1 MNFVCMASDVNEC
14 QVYYEEVDESTSSEP
29 SVRDQIIGI
38 WDIVHAAQNLTLWN
52 PFNKGKSS
60 VRSMQDLRAMIMYAC
75 EYPSR
80 KKRNPMNVNM
90 MVYHWTAIIRELS
103 TAHDKNSLDKA
114 EFDMDEHLT
123 PLLTAP
129 VKQIREFYSELV
141 ESLKSD
147 STIPFFVWAWFESW
161 GEVILKHAKDTE
173 IKELKTSLAAEIAE
187 LVEEDVK
194 PDLRKA
200 IEGALKWRAEENL
213 VKIRDSVRKGGKAR
227 MVGKESCLFL
237 EVQHENTVERI
248 ML

>member
-1 MNFVCMASDVNEC
+1 
-14 QVYYEEVDESTSSEP
+14 
-29 SVRDQIIGI
+29 
-38 WDIVHAAQNLTLWN
+38 
-52 PFNKGKSS
+52 
-60 VRSMQDLRAMIMYAC
+60 
-75 EYPSR
+75 
-80 KKRNPMNVNM
+80 MNVNG
-90 MVYHWTAIIRELS
+90 MVYEWTAIIRGLS
-103 TAHDKNSLDKA
+103 TAHDKESLDRA

-129 VKQIREFYSELV
+129 IKQIREFYSELV

-147 STIPFFVWAWFESW
+147 PTIPFFVWAWFESW
-161 GEVILKHAKDTE
+161 GEVILKSAPDGD

-200 IEGALKWRAEENL
+200 IEGALKWRTEGSL
-213 VKIRDSVRKGGKAR
+213 LKIKDSLGKGGKAR

-237 EVQHENTVERI
+237 EVEHEDHVERV